1 LFFVAA
7 LVLYRSVSEL
17 WKAFPMVRIYFDT
30 RKDLQEVFPI
40 VAKAV
45 WGEGWRQ
52 FHAKLWYEERYRRPD
67 KRFYTLN

>member
-1 LFFVAA
+1 
-7 LVLYRSVSEL
+7 
-17 WKAFPMVRIYFDT
+17 MVRIYFET